1 MKPVFAKKAARP
13 DPELLTLKAELLE
26 AQGDLAQAYRQF
38 DQALDPELVESCVY
52 QISAVKARCNYLIRA
67 IKERSPGAGGGV
79 HMDLSQ
85 KIIAAILAGFFL
97 VALIRVF
104 SSPFRLALKLLLN
117 TLLGFLALGAVR
129 LTAGLT
135 GIALGLN
142 LWNALV
148 IAVLGLPGFVL
159 LLLVQW
165 VL

>member
-1 MKPVFAKKAARP
+1 
-13 DPELLTLKAELLE
+13 
-26 AQGDLAQAYRQF
+26 
-38 DQALDPELVESCVY
+38 
-52 QISAVKARCNYLIRA
+52 
-67 IKERSPGAGGGV
+67 
-79 HMDLSQ
+79 MDLSQ

-117 TLLGFLALGAVR
+117 TLLGFLAVR

>member
-1 MKPVFAKKAARP
+1 
-13 DPELLTLKAELLE
+13 
-26 AQGDLAQAYRQF
+26 
-38 DQALDPELVESCVY
+38 
-52 QISAVKARCNYLIRA
+52 
-67 IKERSPGAGGGV
+67 
-79 HMDLSQ
+79 MDLSQ

-104 SSPFRLALKLLLN
+104 SS
-117 TLLGFLALGAVR
+117 
-129 LTAGLT
+129 AGLT